1 VKISEV
7 MSSEVPHCF
16 EDDAAEDVA
25 RRMDELRVTRLPV
38 LDRDG
43 RLVGMVSLSDLPAS
57 GDRGG
62 GAKASKRA
70 PAADERQTTLQF
82 AGGKPATQPPE
93 RSAKASRTGSGME
106 PDDLKKGGF

>member
-43 RLVGMVSLSDLPAS
+43 RLVGMVSLSDLPVS

-62 GAKASKRA
+62 GGGGRA
-70 PAADERQTTLQF
+70 AA
-82 AGGKPATQPPE
+82 
-93 RSAKASRTGSGME
+93 
-106 PDDLKKGGF
+106 